1 MTFKDLHLIPS
12 ILKALE
18 DENYTSPTEI
28 QAASIPLILDRN
40 DVLGSAQTGTGK
52 TAAFAIP
59 IIQHLAK
66 EKEHQQSSHK
76 PKITTLVVTP
86 TRELAIQIDES
97 FSTYGKYTDI
107 KNTVI
112 FGGVKQGRQVKRIER
127 GVDVLIATPGRLLD
141 LMNQRLVSLKD
152 IKYFVLDE
160 ADRMLDMGFINDI
173 KKIIA
178 QLPKKRQSLFFSATM
193 PQNII
198 DLSRKILHQ
207 PKKVAVNPVSST
219 AETIQQFVYPT
230 NKNLKTKLLL
240 NILDNDEI
248 EQVLLFSRTKH
259 GADRIVRNLKKERI
273 TSAAIHGNK
282 AQNQR
287 QKVLGEFKDGTIR
300 VLVATD
306 IAARGIDIDKLRYV
320 INYDI
325 PNEPETYVHRI
336 GRCGRAGEDGIAIS
350 ICEPEENG
358 YLRDIEKLTKQK
370 IQIVEDNPYPQTERP
385 MNAAEKKEAEKEKQ
399 RRKQEFFANRNKNRA
414 ANNTNPKRKK
424 RR

>member
-1 MTFKDLHLIPS
+1 MTFKDLQLLPS
-12 ILKALE
+12 ILKALN
-18 DENYTSPTEI
+18 DENYTTPTSI
-28 QAASIPLILDRN
+28 QAKSIPLILDRK

-59 IIQHLAK
+59 IIQHLSNENTGA
-66 EKEHQQSSHK
+66 SNTR
-76 PKITTLVVTP
+76 KITTLVVTP
-86 TRELAIQIDES
+86 TRELAIQIGES
-97 FSTYGKYTDI
+97 FSTYGRYTDI

-112 FGGVKQGRQVKRIER
+112 FGGVKQHRQVNRIR
-127 GVDVLIATPGRLLD
+127 NGVDVLIATPGRLLD
-141 LMNQRLVSLKD
+141 LMNQGILSLKD

-178 QLPKKRQSLFFSATM
+178 QLPKRRQSLFFSATM

-198 DLSRKILHQ
+198 DLSRKILYK
-207 PKKVAVNPVSST
+207 PEKVAVNPVSST
-219 AETIQQFVYPT
+219 AETIQQYVYPT
-230 NKNLKTKLLL
+230 NKSFKGQLLL
-240 NILDNDEI
+240 HILEDTDI
-248 EQVLLFSRTKH
+248 KQVLLFSRTKH
-259 GADRIVRNLKKERI
+259 GADRIVKNLRKKGIE
-273 TSAAIHGNK
+273 SAAIHGDK

-287 QKVLGEFKDGTIR
+287 QKVLKEFKSGNIR

-306 IAARGIDIDKLRYV
+306 IAARGIDIDKLRHV

-350 ICEPEENG
+350 MCEPEENL
-358 YLRDIEKLTKQK
+358 YVRNIEKLTKQK
-370 IQIVEDNPYPQTERP
+370 IQVVSDNPFPQTDKP
-385 MNAAEKKEAEKEKQ
+385 MTPIEKKEAEKERNK
-399 RRKQEFFANRNKNRA
+399 RRAEFFTNRNKNRA
-414 ANNTNPKRKK
+414 KKNSGNRKNK